1 MIPGINSTLPSLET
15 GEKNPCLR
23 TRHAVVAAI
32 QELKGVRQDGGL
44 RIRGGELPWLDRL
57 QGEAESLP
65 EDENK
70 LAAEM
75 FASHLAGNFL
85 PDRYGLIK

>member
-1 MIPGINSTLPSLET
+1 MIPEINFPPPSLET
-15 GEKNPCLR
+15 GENDPCLR
-23 TRHAVVAAI
+23 TRQAVAAVI

-75 FASHLAGNFL
+75 FTSHLAGNFL